1 LILPRIFAKEGNAQN
16 LEVSFRRSPEKPRAF
31 EADVQI
37 GASFKLF
44 VSRRGDGFSAQFTAN
59 NAREVELLMT
69 RKADTTNGSFDGW
82 QLFQAEAQYAE
93 SILRD
98 ALGDVDASIAAARR
112 ALEIKPDYAP
122 AVLTMGSIEY
132 QLGREAEGRRLF
144 RSLLLLPDQCEDLWK
159 VIDKAGS
166 FLIQSKRYADAME
179 LYDGAVARFPNRAV
193 LYQGLGCCAGHEGLF
208 GRAVAA
214 SQKALDLDPVS
225 QDLANDLGWS
235 LVEADRLEEAEEVL
249 LRAAA
254 MDPSDD
260 LARENLRLCQA
271 KLSVRKQVRREAI
284 GLGGHNEVVT
294 VQAADLVRPPG
305 DGDAAPLR

>member
-1 LILPRIFAKEGNAQN
+1 M
-16 LEVSFRRSPEKPRAF
+16 
-31 EADVQI
+31 QI

-44 VSRRGDGFSAQFTAN
+44 VSRRGDGFSAQFTAHH
-59 NAREVELLMT
+59 ARGVELLMM
-69 RKADTTNGSFDGW
+69 RKADTTNGSFDDW

-93 SILRD
+93 SIFRD
-98 ALGDVDASIAAARR
+98 ALGDVGASIAAARR
-112 ALEIKPDYAP
+112 SFEIKPDYAP

-144 RSLLLLPDQCEDLWK
+144 RSLLSLPDQSEDLWK
-159 VIDKAGS
+159 VIDRAGS

-179 LYDGAVARFPNRAV
+179 LYEGAVARFPNRAV
-193 LYQGLGCCAGHEGLF
+193 LYQGLGCCAGHEGLLD
-208 GRAVAA
+208 RAVAA

-225 QDLANDLGWS
+225 QDLVNDLGWS
-235 LVEADRLEEAEEVL
+235 LFEAGRLEEAEEVL

-271 KLSVRKQVRREAI
+271 KLSVRKRVRREAI
-284 GLGGHNEVVT
+284 GLGGHDEVVT
-294 VQAADLVRPPG
+294 VQAANFVRPPG

>member
-1 LILPRIFAKEGNAQN
+1 
-16 LEVSFRRSPEKPRAF
+16 
-31 EADVQI
+31 
-37 GASFKLF
+37 
-44 VSRRGDGFSAQFTAN
+44 
-59 NAREVELLMT
+59 MT
-69 RKADTTNGSFDGW
+69 RKANTTNESFDGW

-98 ALGDVDASIAAARR
+98 ALGDVEASIAAARC

-132 QLGREAEGRRLF
+132 QRGRETEGRRLF
-144 RSLLLLPDQCEDLWK
+144 RSLLSLPDQSEDLWE
-159 VIDKAGS
+159 VIDKAGN

-179 LYDGAVARFPNRAV
+179 LYEGAVARFPDRAV

-208 GRAVAA
+208 DKAVVA

-225 QDLANDLGWS
+225 QDLTNDLGWS
-235 LVEADRLEEAEEVL
+235 LFEAGRLEEAEEVL
-249 LRAAA
+249 LKAVA

-271 KLSVRKQVRREAI
+271 KLCKRCVLC
-284 GLGGHNEVVT
+284 G
-294 VQAADLVRPPG
+294 
-305 DGDAAPLR
+305 